1 MATRKPLV
9 LISGVVQELPTADVL
24 PTLTFGSIA
33 VSGQNSVVADA
44 VSDVLT
50 LIAGSN
56 VTITTNETTDSIT
69 LSATGATGTLV
80 SVTNAVPTGIINGS
94 NTVFTIAG
102 EALNNEIIVTLNGL
116 KQKETT
122 DYSLSG
128 TTLTFVVAP
137 FTGAVLEV
145 FYVNTGSSALDMF
158 NGSSVAREPS
168 GWNDILGEI
177 NIKGSGAQDPTW
189 ATIRDGLNGYRFSA
203 TAINEVQTQ
212 FHIGHD
218 YKPGGSVLLHV
229 HWLTTG
235 TNTGICRWGFEY
247 SIAKGYNQGADS
259 VFPASTIVY
268 VEEAGVATAYV
279 HHVSEISASVTLTN
293 VEPDSLILCR
303 VFRDAN
309 HVNDTLTDP
318 AFLLKVDAHYET
330 DRVATL
336 NRNVSGGS
344 FYV

>member
-9 LISGVVQELPTADVL
+9 LIAGAVQELPTADSL
-24 PTLTFGSIA
+24 DIQQFKTIT
-33 VSGQNSVVADA
+33 VSGQSDVVADTTN
-44 VSDVLT
+44 DTLT

-56 VTITTNETTDSIT
+56 VTITTNPTTDAIT
-69 LSATGATGTLV
+69 LSATGAAGTLV
-80 SVTNAVPTGIINGS
+80 TVTNEVPTGTINGS
-94 NTVFTIAG
+94 NTVFTISNETA
-102 EALNNEIIVTLNGL
+102 NNEICATLSGI

-128 TTLTFVVAP
+128 TTLTFIVAP

-145 FYVNTGSSALDMF
+145 FYINAGSSALDMF
-158 NGSSVAREPS
+158 NGSSVARVPS
-168 GWNDILGEI
+168 GWSDILGEI

-203 TAINEVQTQ
+203 TTTNEIQTQ

-218 YKPGGSVLLHV
+218 YKPGGSVLIHA

-247 SIAKGYNQGADS
+247 SAAKGHNQGAGS
-259 VFPASTIVY
+259 VFPASTTVY
-268 VEEAGVATAYV
+268 AEEAGVATAYT
-279 HHVSEISASVTLTN
+279 HHVTEISASITLTN
-293 VEPDSLILCR
+293 IEPDSIILCR
-303 VFRDAN
+303 VFRDAA
-309 HVNDTLTDP
+309 HANDTLTDTV
-318 AFLLKVDAHYET
+318 FLIKADAHYET